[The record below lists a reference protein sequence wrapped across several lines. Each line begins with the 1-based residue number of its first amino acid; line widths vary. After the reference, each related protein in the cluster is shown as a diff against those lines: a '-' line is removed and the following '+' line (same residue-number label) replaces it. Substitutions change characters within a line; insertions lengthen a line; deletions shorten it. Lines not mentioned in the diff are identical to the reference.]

1 MDDSIAIIV
10 SNKKISETCEMV
22 VKNLGYDY
30 PVYHSSTSDALKL
43 AEELVENGTKIILSM
58 GYTANYIKRIKKVL
72 VLELQYT
79 GLEFIEAIK
88 KGFLYSDKIAVIG
101 SQSLTY
107 LMLKAINSLEKP
119 VRVFNIKED
128 EPIEEQ
134 AKKILEMGYEVI
146 ISGSPSV
153 DIANESG
160 KIGITP
166 DIEEKMVK
174 ITLNSARYILK
185 LLNETKKE
193 FNTFQTILNCT
204 SEGIIGTDRD
214 DNITFINPTAE
225 KLLPISMKE
234 AINRNI
240 EEIFKENN
248 IVNVL
253 NSEVDENDNYYDKK
267 NFVINKEPI
276 TVDGNVNGAVY
287 TLKKVTEIQLIEQ
300 KIRKKILLKGHYAKK
315 TFNDIIGDSTKIKKA
330 KSTALKYSKYDST
343 VLITGETGT
352 GKEIFAQ
359 SIHNASRRNK
369 GPFVAVNCAALPANL
384 LESELFGYVS
394 GAFTGARQ
402 DGKTGMFEMAHNGT
416 IFLDEISE
424 IPIDMQARLL
434 RVLQEHEIVKIGDDK
449 VIPVDVRVIAA
460 TNKNLLDLVEKGKF
474 REDLYY
480 RLCVLE
486 LNVPSLRERKED
498 IPKLSESIINK
509 NNIKLKKKIKGLS
522 EELEK
527 AFISFEWKGN
537 VRQLENLIE
546 RLMVLSDSEYLDI
559 TLLEETAPYLL
570 DNVQKSNSN
579 SLEYTGKR
587 KIEEVLRQTNGNK
600 KEAAK
605 ILGISKSTLWRKLKK

>member
-1 MDDSIAIIV
+1 MDNSIAIIV

-88 KGFLYSDKIAVIG
+88 KGFVYSDKIAVIG

-119 VRVFNIKED
+119 VKVFNIKED

-134 AKKILEMGYEVI
+134 AQKILEMGYEVI

-153 DIANESG
+153 DIANENE

-174 ITLNSARYILK
+174 VTLNSARYILK

-193 FNTFQTILNCT
+193 SHTLQTILNCT
-204 SEGIIGTDRD
+204 SEGIIGTNRN

-225 KLLPISMKE
+225 KLLPISMKK
-234 AINRNI
+234 AINKNI

-253 NSEVDENDNYYDKK
+253 NSEFNEKDNCNKK

-315 TFNDIIGDSTKIKKA
+315 TFNDIIGDSVKIKKA
-330 KSTALKYSKYDST
+330 KKTALKYSKYDST

-402 DGKTGMFEMAHNGT
+402 NGKIGMFEMAHNGT

-460 TNKNLLDLVEKGKF
+460 TNKNLLNLVGNGKF
-474 REDLYY
+474 RDDLYY

-486 LNVPSLRERKED
+486 LNVPPLRERKED
-498 IPKLSESIINK
+498 ISELSKSIINK
-509 NNIKLKKKIKGLS
+509 NNIKLKMKIKGLS
-522 EELEK
+522 KKLEK

-546 RLMVLSDSEYLDI
+546 KLMVLSDSEYLDI
-559 TLLEETAPYLL
+559 MLLEETVPYLL
-570 DNVQKSNSN
+570 DDVQKSNSN
-579 SLEYTGKR
+579 SLEYTEKK
-587 KIEEVLRQTNGNK
+587 KIDEVLVQTNGNK

-605 ILGISKSTLWRKLKK
+605 ILGISKSTLWRKLNK

>member
-1 MDDSIAIIV
+1 MDNSIAIIV

-88 KGFLYSDKIAVIG
+88 KGFVYSDKIAVIG

-119 VRVFNIKED
+119 VKVFNIKENK
-128 EPIEEQ
+128 PIEEQ

-153 DIANESG
+153 DIANENE

-174 ITLNSARYILK
+174 ETLNSARYILK

-193 FNTFQTILNCT
+193 SHTLQTILNCT
-204 SEGIIGTDRD
+204 SEGIIGTNRN

-225 KLLPISMKE
+225 KLLPISMKK
-234 AINRNI
+234 AINKNI

-253 NSEVDENDNYYDKK
+253 NSEFNEKDNCNKK

-315 TFNDIIGDSTKIKKA
+315 TFNDIIGDSVKIKKA
-330 KSTALKYSKYDST
+330 KKTALKYSKYDST

-402 DGKTGMFEMAHNGT
+402 NGKIGMFEMAHNGT

-460 TNKNLLDLVEKGKF
+460 TNKNLLNLVGNGKF
-474 REDLYY
+474 RDDLYY

-486 LNVPSLRERKED
+486 LNVPPLRERKED
-498 IPKLSESIINK
+498 ISELSKSIINK
-509 NNIKLKKKIKGLS
+509 NNIKLKMKIKGLS
-522 EELEK
+522 KKLEK

-546 RLMVLSDSEYLDI
+546 KLMVLSDSEYLDI
-559 TLLEETAPYLL
+559 MLLEETVPYLL
-570 DNVQKSNSN
+570 DDVQKSNSN
-579 SLEYTGKR
+579 SLEYTEKK
-587 KIEEVLRQTNGNK
+587 KIDEVLVQTNGNK

-605 ILGISKSTLWRKLKK
+605 ILGISKSTLWRKLNK

>member
-1 MDDSIAIIV
+1 VDNSIAIIV

-88 KGFLYSDKIAVIG
+88 KGFVYSDKIAVIG

-119 VRVFNIKED
+119 VKVFNIKED

-134 AKKILEMGYEVI
+134 AQKILEMGYEVI

-153 DIANESG
+153 DIANENE

-174 ITLNSARYILK
+174 ETLNSARYILK

-193 FNTFQTILNCT
+193 SHTLQTILNCT
-204 SEGIIGTDRD
+204 SEGIIGTNRN

-225 KLLPISMKE
+225 KLLPISMKK
-234 AINRNI
+234 AINKNI

-253 NSEVDENDNYYDKK
+253 NSEFNEKDNCNKK

-315 TFNDIIGDSTKIKKA
+315 TFNDIIGDSVKIKKA
-330 KSTALKYSKYDST
+330 KKTALKYSKYDST

-402 DGKTGMFEMAHNGT
+402 NGKIGMFEMAHNGT

-460 TNKNLLDLVEKGKF
+460 TNKNLLNLVGNGKF
-474 REDLYY
+474 RDDLYY

-486 LNVPSLRERKED
+486 LNVPPLRERKED
-498 IPKLSESIINK
+498 ISELSKSIINK
-509 NNIKLKKKIKGLS
+509 NNIKLKMKIKGLS
-522 EELEK
+522 KKLEK

-546 RLMVLSDSEYLDI
+546 KLMVLSDSEYLDI
-559 TLLEETAPYLL
+559 MLLEETVPYLL
-570 DNVQKSNSN
+570 DDVQKSNSN
-579 SLEYTGKR
+579 SLEYTEKK
-587 KIEEVLRQTNGNK
+587 KIDEVLVQTNGNK

-605 ILGISKSTLWRKLKK
+605 ILGISKSTLWRKLNK

>member
-1 MDDSIAIIV
+1 VDNSIAIIV

-88 KGFLYSDKIAVIG
+88 KGFVYSDKIAVIG

-119 VRVFNIKED
+119 VKVFNIKED

-134 AKKILEMGYEVI
+134 AQKILEMGYEVI

-153 DIANESG
+153 DIANENE

-174 ITLNSARYILK
+174 VTLNSARYILK

-193 FNTFQTILNCT
+193 SHTLQTILNCT
-204 SEGIIGTDRD
+204 SEGIIGTNRN

-225 KLLPISMKE
+225 KLLPISMKK
-234 AINRNI
+234 AINKNI

-253 NSEVDENDNYYDKK
+253 NSEFNEKDNCNKK

-315 TFNDIIGDSTKIKKA
+315 TFNDIIGDSVKIKKA
-330 KSTALKYSKYDST
+330 KKTALKYSKYDST

-402 DGKTGMFEMAHNGT
+402 NGKIGMFEMAHNGT

-460 TNKNLLDLVEKGKF
+460 TNKNLLNLVGNGKF
-474 REDLYY
+474 RDDLYY

-486 LNVPSLRERKED
+486 LNVPPLRERKED
-498 IPKLSESIINK
+498 ISELSKSIINK
-509 NNIKLKKKIKGLS
+509 NNIKLKMKIKGLS
-522 EELEK
+522 KKLEK

-546 RLMVLSDSEYLDI
+546 KLMVLSDSEYLDI
-559 TLLEETAPYLL
+559 MLLEETVPYLL
-570 DNVQKSNSN
+570 DDVQKSNSN
-579 SLEYTGKR
+579 SLEYTEKK
-587 KIEEVLRQTNGNK
+587 KIDEVLVQTNGNK

-605 ILGISKSTLWRKLKK
+605 ILGISKSTLWRKLNK

>member
-1 MDDSIAIIV
+1 MDNSIAIIV

-88 KGFLYSDKIAVIG
+88 KGFVYSDKIAVIG

-119 VRVFNIKED
+119 VKVFNIKED

-134 AKKILEMGYEVI
+134 AQKILEMGYEVI

-153 DIANESG
+153 DIANENE

-174 ITLNSARYILK
+174 ETLNSARYILK

-193 FNTFQTILNCT
+193 SHTLQTILNCT
-204 SEGIIGTDRD
+204 SEGIIGTNRN

-225 KLLPISMKE
+225 KLLPISMKK
-234 AINRNI
+234 AINKNI

-253 NSEVDENDNYYDKK
+253 NSEFNEKDNCNKK

-315 TFNDIIGDSTKIKKA
+315 TFNDIIGDSVKIKKA
-330 KSTALKYSKYDST
+330 KKTALKYSKYDST

-402 DGKTGMFEMAHNGT
+402 NGKIGMFEMAHNGT

-460 TNKNLLDLVEKGKF
+460 TNKNLLNLVGNGKF
-474 REDLYY
+474 RDDLYY

-486 LNVPSLRERKED
+486 LNVPPLRERKED
-498 IPKLSESIINK
+498 ISELSKSIINK
-509 NNIKLKKKIKGLS
+509 NNIKLKMKIKGLS
-522 EELEK
+522 KKLEK

-546 RLMVLSDSEYLDI
+546 KLMVLSDSEYLDI
-559 TLLEETAPYLL
+559 MLLEETVPYLL
-570 DNVQKSNSN
+570 DDVQKSNSN
-579 SLEYTGKR
+579 SLEYTEKK
-587 KIEEVLRQTNGNK
+587 KIDEVLVQTNGNK

-605 ILGISKSTLWRKLKK
+605 ILGISKSTLWRKLNK

>member
-1 MDDSIAIIV
+1 MDNSIAIIV

-88 KGFLYSDKIAVIG
+88 KGFVYSDKIAVIG

-119 VRVFNIKED
+119 VKVFNIKED

-153 DIANESG
+153 DIANENE

-174 ITLNSARYILK
+174 ETLNSARYILK

-193 FNTFQTILNCT
+193 SHTLQTILNCT
-204 SEGIIGTDRD
+204 SEGIIGTNRN

-225 KLLPISMKE
+225 KLLPISMKK
-234 AINRNI
+234 AINKNI

-253 NSEVDENDNYYDKK
+253 NSEFNEKDNCNKK

-315 TFNDIIGDSTKIKKA
+315 TFNDIIGDSVKIKKA
-330 KSTALKYSKYDST
+330 KKTALKYSKYDST

-402 DGKTGMFEMAHNGT
+402 NGKIGMFEMAHNGT

-460 TNKNLLDLVEKGKF
+460 TNKNLLNLVGNGKF
-474 REDLYY
+474 RDDLYY

-486 LNVPSLRERKED
+486 LNVPPLRERKED
-498 IPKLSESIINK
+498 ISELSKSIINK
-509 NNIKLKKKIKGLS
+509 NNIKLKMKIKGLS
-522 EELEK
+522 KKLEK

-546 RLMVLSDSEYLDI
+546 KLMVLSDSEYLDI
-559 TLLEETAPYLL
+559 MLLEETVPYLL
-570 DNVQKSNSN
+570 DDVQKSNSN
-579 SLEYTGKR
+579 SLEYTEKK
-587 KIEEVLRQTNGNK
+587 KIDEVLVQTNGNK

-605 ILGISKSTLWRKLKK
+605 ILGISKSTLWRKLNK

>member
-1 MDDSIAIIV
+1 MDNSIAIIV

-88 KGFLYSDKIAVIG
+88 KGFVYSDKIAVIG

-119 VRVFNIKED
+119 VKVFNIKED

-153 DIANESG
+153 DIANENE

-174 ITLNSARYILK
+174 VTLNSARYILK

-193 FNTFQTILNCT
+193 SHTLQTILNCT
-204 SEGIIGTDRD
+204 SEGIIGTNRN

-225 KLLPISMKE
+225 KLLPISMKK
-234 AINRNI
+234 AINKNI

-253 NSEVDENDNYYDKK
+253 NSEFNEKDNCNKK

-315 TFNDIIGDSTKIKKA
+315 TFNDIIGDSVKIKKA
-330 KSTALKYSKYDST
+330 KKTALKYSKYDST

-402 DGKTGMFEMAHNGT
+402 NGKIGMFEMAHNGT

-460 TNKNLLDLVEKGKF
+460 TNKNLLNLVGNGKF
-474 REDLYY
+474 RDDLYY

-486 LNVPSLRERKED
+486 LNVPPLRERKED
-498 IPKLSESIINK
+498 ISELSKSIINK
-509 NNIKLKKKIKGLS
+509 NNIKLKMKIKGLS
-522 EELEK
+522 KKLEK

-546 RLMVLSDSEYLDI
+546 KLMVLSDSEYLDI
-559 TLLEETAPYLL
+559 MLLEETVPYLL
-570 DNVQKSNSN
+570 DDVQKSNSN
-579 SLEYTGKR
+579 SLEYTEKK
-587 KIEEVLRQTNGNK
+587 KIDEVLVQTNGNK

-605 ILGISKSTLWRKLKK
+605 ILGISKSTLWRKLNK